1 MAFISLLLLNELF
14 SLIYSNYLSLNFS
27 SINYNKNDSYDLM
40 STIFNSEIYSN
51 LSIGTPKQTLKM
63 ILNGNEQT
71 FYITEKTY
79 NHSLSS
85 TYHCA
90 NNRDVFFLDNVKSG
104 LKSNDTGYFNIK
116 TKNEIIRNE
125 TCLNYA
131 LVYSVKYDFHKLI
144 DGVIGL
150 QLKIPN
156 YLGIPNFIDNLKS
169 NKFINSY
176 QWVIIYSNMRNYNFN
191 METNIW
197 NQLLFRKSFGELI
210 IGFNKDEY
218 GDIFNINVENYELRS
233 THVEKD
239 KDKLF
244 WSLFFEDIYL
254 YKEIK
259 TNNNNIIINDE
270 DINKKHLDKKLTEF
284 LTTKEYNIGTK
295 EFQLLINEEFF
306 NYYLENNICQTKDIF
321 YDFSFEKFFY
331 YMCDNTTGRFIL
343 ENKFPNISFV
353 HRELKYT
360 FELTYQ
366 DLFFTDINDI
376 QKNKFYFNII
386 FSKSSRDKWSLGK
399 PFLKKYFFMFDYD
412 KKLIQFLKLKSKE
425 SKVDKNLTNPN
436 IIVTIQYIII
446 SILVI
451 ILIIL
456 GVLIFFLPNS
466 YLGKYIRDKIKK
478 SKKRANELE
487 DEIIHENEIN

>member
-1 MAFISLLLLNELF
+1 MVFISLLILNELL
-14 SLIYSNYLSLNFS
+14 SLIHSNYLSLNFS
-27 SINYNKNDSYDLM
+27 SINYNKNDSYDFM
-40 STIFNSEIYSN
+40 SIIFNSEIYSN

-79 NHSLSS
+79 NHSFSS
-85 TYHCA
+85 TYHGA

-104 LKSNDTGYFNIK
+104 LKSNDTGYFNLK
-116 TKNEIIRNE
+116 AKNEIFTNE
-125 TCLNYA
+125 TCLKYA

-150 QLKIPN
+150 QLKVPN

-176 QWVIIYSNMRNYNFN
+176 QWAIIYNNIENKNFK
-191 METNIW
+191 METNGW
-197 NQLLFRKSFGELI
+197 NQFLFRNSFGELI
-210 IGFNKDEY
+210 VGFDKDEY
-218 GDIFNINVENYELRS
+218 SDIFAIKLENYELRS
-233 THVEKD
+233 TKVEKD
-239 KDKLF
+239 RDKLF

-259 TNNNNIIINDE
+259 TNNNIIINDDE
-270 DINKKHLDKKLTEF
+270 DTNKKHLDKKLTEL

-306 NYYLENNICQTKDIF
+306 NYYLENNICQPKDIF

-331 YMCDNTTGRFIL
+331 YICDNSTGRFIL

-360 FELTYQ
+360 FELTYL
-366 DLFFTDINDI
+366 DLFFTDINDSK
-376 QKNKFYFNII
+376 KNKFYFNII
-386 FSKSSRDKWSLGK
+386 FSKSARDKWSLGK
-399 PFLKKYFFMFDYD
+399 PFLKKYIFMFDYD
-412 KKLIQFLKLKSKE
+412 KKLIQFLTLKKKE
-425 SKVDKNLTNPN
+425 NNADKNLANSN
-436 IIVTIQYIII
+436 MIVTIQYIII
-446 SILVI
+446 SFLVI

-456 GVLIFFLPNS
+456 GFLIFFMPNS
-466 YLGKYIRDKIKK
+466 YLGKYIRNKIKK
-478 SKKRANELE
+478 NKKKANELE